1 MRPGSQS
8 NACLWSAANVMT
20 PPLTSVHNCTGWQ
33 SQGSAWKRY
42 VAQAADAV
50 GSPKTP
56 PLLFAAPTHAPAE
69 QAQPKV
75 AITPEP
81 PCGQPGGQAARELGH
96 ACPSAERTSHTFI
109 AAACAAEPGAA
120 ARAEALLDKSHSC
133 RCRSAPRMQ
142 LSRRLLAARLG
153 LLLLSPANP
162 RLAWCCP
169 MSACIRAVV

>member
-20 PPLTSVHNCTGWQ
+20 PTLTSVHICTGWQ

-81 PCGQPGGQAARELGH
+81 PCGQPDGQAAREPAMPAPLQSAPATPALPLPVQLSLEQLQEQRRSSISHIPAGAGPLRACSSHVVSWQH
-96 ACPSAERTSHTFI
+96 AL
-109 AAACAAEPGAA
+109 ACSCCHQAVQGLHGAA
-120 ARAEALLDKSHSC
+120 PCLHA
-133 RCRSAPRMQ
+133 
-142 LSRRLLAARLG
+142 
-153 LLLLSPANP
+153 
-162 RLAWCCP
+162 
-169 MSACIRAVV
+169 

>member
-1 MRPGSQS
+1 MHGIRTLAVRLPDDPPSWQGLAQGLALVWDHLGHSAMRPGSRS
-8 NACLWSAANVMT
+8 NACLWSAANVMK
-20 PPLTSVHNCTGWQ
+20 PPLTSVHICTGWQ

-81 PCGQPGGQAARELGH
+81 PCGQPGGQAAREPAMPAPLQ
-96 ACPSAERTSHTFI
+96 
-109 AAACAAEPGAA
+109 
-120 ARAEALLDKSHSC
+120 
-133 RCRSAPRMQ
+133 SAPATPALPLPVQ
-142 LSRRLLAARLG
+142 LSLERLQEQRR
-153 LLLLSPANP
+153 S
-162 RLAWCCP
+162 
-169 MSACIRAVV
+169 